1 MFKKLALVW
10 LLMGCLVTAQ
20 DPSIRIVEQ
29 DCTSGSEFVLIQA
42 RIYNSGGKQVRVDY
56 RYSSL
61 PDKQYVPLTLFSDV
75 EDETLFWAFL
85 PETPEMQGI
94 SSGLLEYSISVE
106 SPFGETFN
114 ESGVMEVTPRCS
126 FNPEYNSGQ
135 AAELANL
142 KNLLGKEEQIRLQKL
157 QLQRARRSRN
167 VWVGSSLLAG
177 VGAALV
183 LNSSSDDKPQAK
195 VTFAVTPVASTDGDM
210 ELSTDGIQGSG
221 YSKEFDLTL
230 ERDITTQFDE
240 FEFCIY
246 VNPDIDA
253 SLRREARELFMET
266 TITVDNAEY
275 EVDLISVS
283 SPNLPSALTL
293 NGDENNRISVG
304 LNLSSVLRLIQDRAR
319 AVGNQVE
326 FTDSFICDA
335 DTIPVRV
342 QFTLEI
348 RKKG

>member
-167 VWVGSSLLAG
+167 IWVGSSLLAG

-183 LNSSSDDKPQAK
+183 LGSSSDDNPQAS
-195 VTFAVTPVASTDGDM
+195 VTLSIQPLPSEDM
-210 ELSTDGIQGSG
+210 ELSTDGSQGSG
-221 YSKEFDLTL
+221 YTEEFALTL
-230 ERDITTQFDE
+230 ERDITTQFGE

-246 VNPDIDA
+246 VNPNIDA
-253 SLRREARELFMET
+253 SLRREARELFMQT
-266 TITVDNAEY
+266 TITVDNADY
-275 EVDLISVS
+275 EADLISVS

-293 NGDENNRISVG
+293 NGDENNGIRVG

-319 AVGNQVE
+319 AVGNEVT